1 MTTHLINDEWV
12 VGEGPK
18 FTSVN
23 PVTEKVLWEGNAASR
38 EQVECA
44 VQAAHSAHDSW
55 AAKTADQRIALL
67 KEFGAVLEAH
77 RAQLAAIIVA
87 ETGKI
92 PSEANAEVTAM
103 VNKIGISCDAYHAR
117 TGELRVGNHGLSHRS
132 HGVMAVFGPYNF
144 PGHLANGH
152 IVPAL
157 IAGNTIVLKPS
168 ELTPATAQYVA
179 ELWQH
184 AGLPAGVV
192 NLVQGSRATGEAL
205 AAANVQG
212 LLFTGSSQT
221 GVALHRQFAGRPEVI
236 LALEMGGN
244 NPMIVDGGLDSTQV
258 AEIVLQ
264 SAFATAGQRCTCTRR
279 LIIIESEGTSELLT
293 TLREC
298 AEALQ
303 VDVPTMTPEPFMGPV
318 ISSMAQKHLL
328 DAWDGLVQ
336 LGGASIT
343 DLRKTRHAHG
353 YFLRPGV
360 IDMTEAQ
367 EAGAAIPDKEYFGP
381 LLQIYRVKSFQRA
394 LELANTTRYGLA
406 AGLLSHDT
414 ARQQAFL
421 QGSRAG
427 VVAINQPT
435 AGASSTLPFGGT
447 GLSGN
452 HRPGAWYAADYCAW
466 PQAQSFGRADLAGS
480 GSRD

>member
-12 VGEGPK
+12 AGEGSK
-18 FTSVN
+18 FTSLN

-44 VQAAHSAHDSW
+44 VHAAHSAHDSW
-55 AAKTADQRIALL
+55 AAKTVDQRIALL

-117 TGELRVGNHGLSHRS
+117 TGELRAGHHGISHRS
-132 HGVMAVFGPYNF
+132 HGVMAIFGPYNF

-179 ELWQH
+179 ELWQR

-192 NLVQGSRATGEAL
+192 NLVQGGRETGEAL
-205 AAANVQG
+205 AATNIQG

-221 GVALHRQFAGRPEVI
+221 GVALHRQFGGRPEVI

-244 NPMIVDGGLDSTQV
+244 NPMIVDVNLDATRV
-258 AEIVLQ
+258 AKIVMQ
-264 SAFATAGQRCTCTRR
+264 SAFASAGQRCTCTRR
-279 LIIIESEGTSELLT
+279 LIIIESEDTSELLA
-293 TLREC
+293 TLQEYT
-298 AEALQ
+298 EALQ
-303 VDVPTMTPEPFMGPV
+303 VDVPTMSPEPTMGPV
-318 ISSMAQKHLL
+318 ISSTARNDLL
-328 DAWDGLVQ
+328 DAWNGLVQ
-336 LGGASIT
+336 LGGVSIT
-343 DLRKTRHAHG
+343 ELRKTSHTRG

-367 EAGAAIPDKEYFGP
+367 GQGAAIPDKEYFGP
-381 LLQIYRVKSFQRA
+381 LLQVYRVESFQQA
-394 LELANTTRYGLA
+394 LALANATRYGLA
-406 AGLLSHDT
+406 AGLLSDDLV
-414 ARQQAFL
+414 RQQAFL

-466 PQAQSFGRADLAGS
+466 PQAQSFGHIDLV
-480 GSRD
+480 RKQL

>member
-1 MTTHLINDEWV
+1 MTTHLINDEWIE
-12 VGEGPK
+12 GEGPK

-23 PVTEKVLWEGNAASR
+23 PATEEVVWEGKAASR
-38 EQVECA
+38 EQVERA
-44 VQAAHSAHDSW
+44 VQVAHTAHDSW
-55 AAKTADQRIALL
+55 ASQTVDQRIALL
-67 KEFGAVLEAH
+67 KEFGAVLEAN
-77 RAQLAAIIVA
+77 RAQLAANILA

-103 VNKIGISCDAYHAR
+103 VNKITISCDAYYAR
-117 TGELRVGNHGLSHRS
+117 TGELRAGHHGLSHRS
-132 HGVMAVFGPYNF
+132 HGVMGVFGPYNF

-179 ELWQH
+179 ELWQR

-192 NLVQGSRATGEAL
+192 NLVQGGRETGEAL
-205 AAANVQG
+205 AATNIHG
-212 LLFTGSSQT
+212 LLFTGSSET
-221 GVALHRQFAGRPEVI
+221 GVALHRQFGGRPEVI

-244 NPMIVDGGLDSTQV
+244 NPMIVDVNLDSTRV
-258 AEIVLQ
+258 AKIVMQ
-264 SAFATAGQRCTCTRR
+264 SAFASAGQRCTCTRR
-279 LIIIESEGTSELLT
+279 LIIIESEDTSELLA
-293 TLREC
+293 TLREYT
-298 AEALQ
+298 EALQ
-303 VDVPTMTPEPFMGPV
+303 VDVPTNTPEPTMGPV
-318 ISSMAQKHLL
+318 ISSAARNDLL
-328 DAWDGLVQ
+328 NAWDALVQ

-343 DLRKTRHAHG
+343 ELLKTSHTHG

-360 IDMTEAQ
+360 IDMTEAHAQ
-367 EAGAAIPDKEYFGP
+367 RAAIPDKEYFGP
-381 LLQIYRVKSFQRA
+381 LLQIYRVESFQQA
-394 LELANTTRYGLA
+394 LALANATRYGLA
-406 AGLLSHDT
+406 AGLLSDDLVL
-414 ARQQAFL
+414 QQAFL

-466 PQAQSFGRADLAGS
+466 PQAQSFGQIDLG
-480 GSRD
+480 RKQL